1 MAWHVRQQQKR
12 GLSAE
17 FKADVW
23 FAQYQVC
30 AFVNSRPTGDV
41 ATVVVDGLDVAAPE
55 LADVA
60 AIMEDGLR
68 LACAPG
74 TSTAQKVILGASVAT
89 VIGGGVLLVRS
100 ARRR

>member
-60 AIMEDGLR
+60 AIMGTD
-68 LACAPG
+68 CA
-74 TSTAQKVILGASVAT
+74 ARVH
-89 VIGGGVLLVRS
+89 R
-100 ARRR
+100 ARRRRRR